1 MSLSGDQLRI
11 MAIMNIQV
19 IIGQMQRVTGQEQI
33 QESEVWRM
41 LDRMRSEFDRMMLE
55 RERAELDKDGE
66 KGSVTL

>member
-1 MSLSGDQLRI
+1 MAISDDQLRI

-19 IIGQMQRVTGQEQI
+19 IIGQMQRATGQEQI

-66 KGSVTL
+66 KGGA

>member
-19 IIGQMQRVTGQEQI
+19 IIGQLQRVTGQEQI

-66 KGSVTL
+66 KEA